1 MLPFSFQPEADKT
14 ESGRLQLQLA
24 AATDKIIV
32 LTALVAQLDRVSDS
46 DSEGRR
52 FEPYR
57 ARHFDLDG
65 LFEREVLFF
74 TLNSDLRRFLYGRI
88 QFDW

>member
-24 AATDKIIV
+24 DATDKIIV

-46 DSEGRR
+46 DSEGRK
-52 FEPYR
+52 FESCRVYHLCR
-57 ARHFDLDG
+57 TKIL
-65 LFEREVLFF
+65 
-74 TLNSDLRRFLYGRI
+74 SY
-88 QFDW
+88 

>member
-1 MLPFSFQPEADKT
+1 MLPFSFRRQADKT

-46 DSEGRR
+46 DSEGRK
-52 FEPYR
+52 FKSCR
-57 ARHFDLDG
+57 AYQDKKSTFSD
-65 LFEREVLFF
+65 ETEVVGFSLCKK
-74 TLNSDLRRFLYGRI
+74 YVI
-88 QFDW
+88 MIK